1 MQYRALKRR
10 IDALNRAISD
20 AMEGAMVTG
29 VSYKEKVRSS
39 PKEHD
44 PMAANVCRAVDD
56 SELLSEYRARAST
69 VLRDILES
77 IESLPDER
85 QKEILTRHYI
95 NGESFPDIA
104 YSMSYSES
112 MIYIHHGRALL
123 GINKWLQRRAADETD
138 SIGNKE
144 SIPLLQAGNHDPGA
158 QDYGSHSCD

>member
-1 MQYRALKRR
+1 MRENPGKAFLMQYRALKRR

-39 PKEHD
+39 PREHD

-56 SELLSEYRARAST
+56 SELLSEYRDRASA
-69 VLRDILES
+69 VLRDILNS

-104 YSMSYSES
+104 FSMNYSES
-112 MIYIHHGRALL
+112 MIYIYHGRALL
-123 GINKWLQRRAADETD
+123 GINKWLKRRAAENEINQTRN
-138 SIGNKE
+138 GE
-144 SIPLLQAGNHDPGA
+144 PIP
-158 QDYGSHSCD
+158 